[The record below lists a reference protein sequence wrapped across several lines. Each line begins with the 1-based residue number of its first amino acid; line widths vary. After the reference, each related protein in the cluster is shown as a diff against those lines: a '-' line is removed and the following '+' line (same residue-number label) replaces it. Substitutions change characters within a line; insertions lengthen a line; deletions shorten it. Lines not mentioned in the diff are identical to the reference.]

1 MNVHSVLLRSPMAKP
16 DKRQEII
23 NTALDLF
30 VEQGFHGA
38 PMALI
43 AERAGVGAGTIYRY
57 FENRDILIRELYKE
71 LEEKMYPYILND
83 YSTEA
88 PFRARFLHLGT
99 KLLRHFI
106 EYPLHFRYLE
116 QFHNSPYGVAF
127 RRDKLMGKEGHC
139 DVFRELFQQG
149 AAQQVLKDLPLV
161 LLFDLSFGPLLAV
174 ARDHVL
180 GFVALDESMIVRTIE
195 ACWDAVRR

>member
-1 MNVHSVLLRSPMAKP
+1 MTKP

-23 NTALDLF
+23 NTALHLF

-71 LEEKMYPYILND
+71 LEEKMYPYILD
-83 YSTEA
+83 GYSTEA

-99 KLLRHFI
+99 KLLRYFI
-106 EYPLHFRYLE
+106 EYPLRFRYLE

-149 AAQQVLKDLPLV
+149 AAQQVLKDFPLV
-161 LLFDLSFGPLLAV
+161 MLFDLSFGPLLAV
-174 ARDHVL
+174 ARDHIL
-180 GFVALDESMIVRTIE
+180 GFVSLDDSLINRTIE
-195 ACWDAVRR
+195 ACWDAVRS